1 MANAERNSSP
11 IPGEGQGIE
20 LRPEKQRRL
29 IEEIPRS
36 LVVWG
41 VVTVAAILIGLLL
54 AVVLIP
60 YPYSNG
66 ESILHHLL
74 QKFTYL

>member
-1 MANAERNSSP
+1 MANAKHNSTP
-11 IPGEGQGIE
+11 IPGEGNGIE
-20 LRPEKQRRL
+20 LRPEQQRRL

-41 VVTVAAILIGLLL
+41 VVTVVAILLGLLL
-54 AVVLIP
+54 AVLLIP
-60 YPYSNG
+60 YPYSHG